1 MYTFITNWESIYKD
15 VEVGER
21 LQFGEVV
28 LEVTHIAGKS
38 IRVKSDR
45 NYVFQEKDGKLNER
59 IKSSRVGS
67 SYQPLKNYKSLNF
80 SLKGISI
87 DYVAYPVES
96 KSDIPW
102 ASLP

>member
-1 MYTFITNWESIYKD
+1 MYTFMMDSDNIYKD

-28 LEVTHIAGKS
+28 LEVTHIVGES

-45 NYVFQEKDGKLNER
+45 DYIFMEKYGKLNER
-59 IKSSRVGS
+59 IKSNRVGS
-67 SYQPLKNYKSLNF
+67 SYEPLRNYKSLNF
-80 SLKGISI
+80 TMKGISI

-96 KSDIPW
+96 ASDIPW